1 MGWRT
6 VLVCGALLVLLAPP
20 AAAQQSIRIKILR
33 ECSQNGRLTGD
44 YTAQQIRDARSNIP
58 DDIDEYTDCRD
69 VLTRALL
76 SRAGGD
82 SNSGGDGGGNTGGG
96 TATSGG
102 SGGTGGDG
110 SGGGGDGGALLT
122 PSTDADRSALD
133 TAGRSNQT
141 PIEVSG
147 ASVTPGSAGSLHND
161 LPTTLIV
168 LLALLGAAALAAM
181 APVVRQRGVASVKAL
196 GPAIRRVV
204 PRRTA

>member
-1 MGWRT
+1 MAWRI
-6 VLVCGALLVLLAPP
+6 VLVCGLVLVLLAPP

-102 SGGTGGDG
+102 SGGTGGG
-110 SGGGGDGGALLT
+110 GGGGGGDGGALLT

>member
-1 MGWRT
+1 MAWRI
-6 VLVCGALLVLLAPP
+6 VLVCGLVLVLLAPP
-20 AAAQQSIRIKILR
+20 AAAQQSVRIKILR

-82 SNSGGDGGGNTGGG
+82 SGSNGSGG
-96 TATSGG
+96 GG
-102 SGGTGGDG
+102 SGGGTSAPGGT
-110 SGGGGDGGALLT
+110 SGGGGDGGAPLT
-122 PSTDADRSALD
+122 PSTDADRNALD

-147 ASVTPGSAGSLHND
+147 TSVTPGSAGSLRND

-181 APVVRQRGVASVKAL
+181 APVVRQRGLASVKAI